1 MSLTYQPFAA
11 IPEIEKLGEDLK
23 MNLSD
28 EERFGS
34 AAIGAVLLGYG
45 LARNAVTRWP
55 ALILG
60 GLLLWRG
67 ESGKCHVKQ
76 ALGQD
81 GRHRRDEA
89 PTVPKSTNDGGSAP
103 VQLKTVDPAL
113 L

>member
-1 MSLTYQPFAA
+1 MSLTYQPFAEL
-11 IPEIEKLGEDLK
+11 PEIEKLGEDLR

-34 AAIGAVLLGYG
+34 AALGAAMIGYG
-45 LARNAVTRWP
+45 LVRNAETRWP

-67 ESGKCHVKQ
+67 HKGQCHVKQ

-81 GRHRRDEA
+81 SRHRPVGAGEQAARGLEVDVQAE
-89 PTVPKSTNDGGSAP
+89 PSPLGGS
-103 VQLKTVDPAL
+103 
-113 L
+113 